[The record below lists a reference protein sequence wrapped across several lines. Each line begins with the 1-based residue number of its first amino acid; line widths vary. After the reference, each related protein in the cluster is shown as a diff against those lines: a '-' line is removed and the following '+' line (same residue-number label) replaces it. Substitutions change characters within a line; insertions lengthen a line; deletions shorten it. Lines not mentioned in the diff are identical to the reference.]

1 MIDQKKLDE
10 FMEKAKK
17 IEKGHRLDLSSDED
31 LSIGIMNLIS
41 IEEHLFFTAN
51 KTGKTSYYELLA
63 QIREMRK
70 ELLKMIIKDYE
81 GEVWCTSKHLL
92 AASMR
97 VMEVGTKALATDREH
112 AYHLFEMSYNL
123 YNLFWALNL
132 HLIND
137 DEVDHEFSQAQKE
150 ALLADIAQEDAGA
163 DNLDKIASGE
173 TQSALT
179 QTKPEPQTD
188 TPRNQTTWQKLGKT
202 LNKMLDCCRE

>member
-10 FMEKAKK
+10 YMEQAKK
-17 IEKGHRLDLSSDED
+17 IEKGHKLDLSSDED
-31 LSIGIMNLIS
+31 LSIGIMNLIA

-51 KTGKTSYYELLA
+51 KTGKTSYYEMLA

-70 ELLKMIIKDYE
+70 ELLKLIIKDYE

-97 VMEVGTKALATDREH
+97 VMEVGTKAMANDKDH

-132 HLIND
+132 KLIDQNQTSSK
-137 DEVDHEFSQAQKE
+137 FSEEDKK
-150 ALLADIAQEDAGA
+150 ALLADIKSEEELATNTDQIDTVA
-163 DNLDKIASGE
+163 
-173 TQSALT
+173 TSALT
-179 QTKPEPQTD
+179 DTSQETKSND
-188 TPRNQTTWQKLGKT
+188 STWKKLGAT

>member
-10 FMEKAKK
+10 YMEQAKK
-17 IEKGHRLDLSSDED
+17 IEKGHKLDLSSDED

-51 KTGKTSYYELLA
+51 KTGKTSYFEMLA

-70 ELLKMIIKDYE
+70 ELLKLIIKDYE

-97 VMEVGTKALATDREH
+97 VMEVGTKAMANDKDH

-132 HLIND
+132 KLIDQNQTSSQ
-137 DEVDHEFSQAQKE
+137 FSEQDKK
-150 ALLADIAQEDAGA
+150 ALLADIKKEEELATNTDQIDTVA
-163 DNLDKIASGE
+163 
-173 TQSALT
+173 TSALT
-179 QTKPEPQTD
+179 DTSQETKNHD
-188 TPRNQTTWQKLGKT
+188 STWKKLVAT
-202 LNKMLDCCRE
+202 LNRMLDCCRE